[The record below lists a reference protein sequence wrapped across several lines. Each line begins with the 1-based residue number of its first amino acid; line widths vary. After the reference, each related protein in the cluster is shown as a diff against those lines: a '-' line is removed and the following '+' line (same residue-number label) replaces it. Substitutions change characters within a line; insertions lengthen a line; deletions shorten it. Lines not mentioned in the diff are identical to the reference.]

1 MIIREPDILTS
12 YSGDSLSSPLG
23 NINLLK
29 MLVSWFTG
37 SVKAGEWSQADFD
50 ACLRFE
56 SGTVQARRG
65 ALRHTHCLLSKG
77 GAAGG
82 GQTGP
87 SLSSVQ
93 PETEAASA
101 S

>member
-37 SVKAGEWSQADFD
+37 SV
-50 ACLRFE
+50 L
-56 SGTVQARRG
+56 ARKQENDPKQILML
-65 ALRHTHCLLSKG
+65 ALDLNQEQFKL
-77 GAAGG
+77 AEV
-82 GQTGP
+82 P
-87 SLSSVQ
+87 
-93 PETEAASA
+93 
-101 S
+101 